1 MLTYL
6 VAFLVFLFMFFLLSL
21 GYILS
26 KKNIKGSCGG
36 INGRCC
42 EQKNSNCVKKI

>member
-21 GYILS
+21 GYVLS

-36 INGRCC
+36 MNSHCC
-42 EQKNSNCVKKI
+42 KQKDKNCVKKA